1 MDIYKL
7 MKNLTIILI
16 ILSAIL
22 SILLFRQC
30 EKVSELKNEAQST
43 KDFLSDSIRYYKNEL
58 GQEIAVKTAL
68 KGEKSALEVLLSKQI
83 DSTGQLKALVK
94 KFRKV
99 DAAGNITTITKFDT
113 IRIGYEV
120 PILCEFHRD
129 WGENTKWYKIAGSSN
144 QNGILIKSLEVP
156 NTLSFAI
163 GKKKKGLFNSE
174 YVIEAVNSNP
184 NIKTVGLDSYSV
196 KVPHKR
202 LGVSIFA
209 GYGISKDG
217 LSPITGIGLSYQLLR
232 F

>member
-1 MDIYKL
+1 
-7 MKNLTIILI
+7 MKHLTILLI
-16 ILSAIL
+16 ILSAVL

-30 EKVSELKNEAQST
+30 DKTTQLKNEAQST

-68 KGEKSALEVLLSKQI
+68 QGEKSNLEVLLSKQI
-83 DSTGQLKALVK
+83 DSTGQLKRLVK
-94 KFRKV
+94 NFRKV

-113 IRIGYEV
+113 IRIGYDV
-120 PILCEFHRD
+120 PIDFEFNKHWSKKD
-129 WGENTKWYKIAGSSN
+129 KYYSIDGFSN
-144 QNGILIKSLEVP
+144 KNGITINSLEVP

-163 GKKKKGLFNSE
+163 GKRKKGLFNSE

-184 NIKTVGLDSYSV
+184 NIKTLGLDSYSV
-196 KVPHKR
+196 KVPQKR

-209 GYGISKDG
+209 GYGLSKDG
-217 LSPITGIGLSYQLLR
+217 ISPIAGIGLSYQLLR